1 MALWGRLL
9 SEPCVIVRYWIL
21 RQYCPQS
28 HVCIYCRRIT
38 GRLMWFLRR
47 VGIAIHKCLLFQHGG
62 RWNALIRKPNSS
74 YYIVC
79 KQEALLLVLLVVSI
93 DASSPC
99 HFDSVLG
106 FFISHLDL
114 TDLFSFWIF
123 WQCWLYSGA
132 FNSLSI
138 SHTYTPT
145 MRSWGVCSLCSV
157 LLVHLSVCTDTPSPQ
172 NHHH

>member
-1 MALWGRLL
+1 MFVFIAGGLQL
-9 SEPCVIVRYWIL
+9 
-21 RQYCPQS
+21 
-28 HVCIYCRRIT
+28 
-38 GRLMWFLRR
+38 GRLMWFQRR

-62 RWNALIRKPNSS
+62 RWNALTLHTTLCVNK
-74 YYIVC
+74 
-79 KQEALLLVLLVVSI
+79 KHFELLGVSI

-114 TDLFSFWIF
+114 TDLFIFWIF

-132 FNSLSI
+132 FNSLSL

-172 NHHH
+172 NHHHWHLLSWPQRGV